1 MLYVCSGHCWIYS
14 GSRLPFLI
22 SCSQRNVKPVSTQ
35 CCNYSLSWSCTFQRN
50 DALVVHIS
58 VLKLTPHDFGPSHP
72 WHSASQWGSS
82 AKQHLQS
89 QGSGSGVPNL
99 DQFGWYWRGK
109 ITTSSVVS
117 WAHLHPSLNGG
128 VHSHGTPR
136 ASKIRTP
143 QFGTA
148 SAPHMDYMPFVGH
161 TSAPGLYAAHS
172 CWKSSGWILPFSGSE
187 LS

>member
-72 WHSASQWGSS
+72 SHSASQWGSS
-82 AKQHLQS
+82 AKQHLES

-117 WAHLHPSLNGG
+117 WAHHAHLYPSLNGG

-143 QFGTA
+143 QKDDEN
-148 SAPHMDYMPFVGH
+148 PRVG
-161 TSAPGLYAAHS
+161 
-172 CWKSSGWILPFSGSE
+172 SSLFLA
-187 LS
+187 LSYRN